1 MRILMAGTGSGG
13 ERNFENTVLTPVDL
27 EQYAGSLTADDRQ
40 FLTRL
45 HGQFARVWGVPVP
58 KHSGITAATNLQR
71 CDQVWFHHGGLVH
84 YVATVMAVLHNL
96 DFDRALWGDSPF
108 PPSGFVFTLA
118 EPQAARIAKAE
129 VNRLLGHGARF
140 TWQGNLLITEQ
151 MSRRLAGAIE
161 LVLTD

>member
-1 MRILMAGTGSGG
+1 
-13 ERNFENTVLTPVDL
+13 VLTPVDL

-58 KHSGITAATNLQR
+58 KHSGITAATNLQP

-84 YVATVMAVLHNL
+84 YVATVMAVLNNL